1 LGVVPFF
8 VLRSDLVLAEGYRD
22 AFSGLASICGAS
34 LDGYARLLRRG
45 ESAGPLW
52 LQEAYET
59 AIRIMNS
66 LLGVRPEARIIRR
79 SWASRSNSSWRW
91 RASSRSIQSC
101 ITSS

>member
-1 LGVVPFF
+1 LGAVPFF

-59 AIRIMNS
+59 ANRDHELPAWCPS
-66 LLGVRPEARIIRR
+66 GGAYHSPLVGLA
-79 SWASRSNSSWRW
+79 
-91 RASSRSIQSC
+91 Q
-101 ITSS
+101 